1 MITMPWLSLGRPAGD
16 IPLGTDTEDGT
27 GGQVLGQKTPR
38 YRARGQMRSPDG
50 DEEQMSE
57 RFRTVAERLQRER
70 NGSLG
75 ERVYRSLRG
84 AILAGRLEPG
94 ERITEFELAAALKV
108 SRTPLR
114 EALQRLE
121 SEGLVLSEPGRGTV
135 VRGLTPTDLAEIYQ
149 IRRNLEGLAARL
161 AAARIT
167 PAELEKLR
175 SHLELMEFF
184 TQRERW
190 EDVIEQNIAF
200 HSTVYSASGNRRL
213 ADLLYSLQE
222 YVQGTRGYA
231 LRVPGRAP
239 HALAEH
245 RALYEALAAGDADRA
260 AEIASAHVLNTSQQV
275 LSAEAEVHNRR
286 PSPAVESRRQS
297 PR

>member
-1 MITMPWLSLGRPAGD
+1 M
-16 IPLGTDTEDGT
+16 
-27 GGQVLGQKTPR
+27 K
-38 YRARGQMRSPDG
+38 
-50 DEEQMSE
+50 E
-57 RFRTVAERLQRER
+57 RFQAVAERLERER

-94 ERITEFELAAALKV
+94 ERISEFELAAALKV

-121 SEGLVLSEPGRGTV
+121 SEGLVLAEPGRGTV
-135 VRGLTPTDLAEIYQ
+135 VRGLTPTDLAEIYE
-149 IRRNLEGLAARL
+149 IRRNLEALAARL

-167 PAELEKLR
+167 PEELESLKA
-175 SHLELMEFF
+175 HLELMEFF

-190 EDVIEQNIAF
+190 ENVVEQNIAF
-200 HSTVYSASGNRRL
+200 HSTIYRASGNRRL
-213 ADLLYSLQE
+213 ADLLYALQE

-245 RALYEALAAGDADRA
+245 QALYQALAARDAERA
-260 AEIASAHVLNTSQQV
+260 AELAATHVLNTSQQV
-275 LSAEAEVHNRR
+275 LSAEAEVHGDRLAR
-286 PSPAVESRRQS
+286 AVEGQRESSRS
-297 PR
+297 TDG